1 MQELRLTYL
10 NKLAVLRIAVDLV
23 KADSRIH
30 GDEIS
35 LLASLQEKFALS
47 QDDLDRIHYITL
59 QQAVSSLKEL
69 DVFSAEQVVRILEDI
84 MCADNEIDYEENILL
99 TAVFMSISPR
109 SREWCDVLSVSNV
122 MDETSLRQVLYLE
135 SSPCPEAHELFS
147 DKYDKLLITKSFN
160 DMGLDFFYLPDVLKE
175 NPDTLNSTV
184 NLLRQAM
191 RYLVPSGNGRIDDV
205 DVTSFSSEGFFY
217 FLLSRYRIELKS
229 LRSQSFLLFKVRDSY
244 SLDDDNNLTKG
255 VDFFVIDMS
264 SDVKSRIY
272 SFISRFDQK
281 SNQIPYEGC
290 YKILC
295 DYLSSAS
302 KNVSRILVDESYG
315 FSLMDSNRTRIIFES
330 SPQTRAFYLLLL
342 RYGASGVSQDTFEEA
357 LRMLRDLPD
366 TEDFCMSDFLSRM
379 VSMRTDASVLIYNAY
394 VIYSVVS
401 GKETSSRKFLGYI
414 ESIFRNRSSL
424 KNYANKGF
432 SELEKLADVDMFSIS
447 FDASAKTYS
456 IAAGLQSFRICSMSV
471 SEAPL
476 DKADFWL
483 RLL

>member
-30 GDEIS
+30 RDEIS

-69 DVFSAEQVVRILEDI
+69 DVFTAGKVTQILEDI
-84 MCADNEIDYEENILL
+84 MCVDNEIDYEENILL
-99 TAVFMSISPR
+99 TSVFMSISPATR
-109 SREWCDVLSVSNV
+109 DWCDVMSVQNI
-122 MDETSLRQVLYLE
+122 MDETSMKQVLYLE
-135 SSPCPEAHELFS
+135 SEPSREVHELFS
-147 DKYDKLLITKSFN
+147 DKYDKLMITKSFN
-160 DMGLDFFYLPDVLKE
+160 DMGLDFFYLPDVLRGSNRAEMVGLMK
-175 NPDTLNSTV
+175 
-184 NLLRQAM
+184 QAM
-191 RYLVPSGNGRIDDV
+191 RYLVPSGAIRIEHDDIDD
-205 DVTSFSSEGFFY
+205 FSAEGFFY
-217 FLLSRYRIELKS
+217 YLMSRYRIDVRS

-244 SLDDDNNLTKG
+244 CLDDDNNQTKG

-272 SFISRFDQK
+272 SFISRYDNR
-281 SNQIPYEGC
+281 SNRIPYEGC

-424 KNYANKGF
+424 KNYANRGF
-432 SELEKLADVDMFSIS
+432 AELEKLADVDMFSIS

-456 IAAGLQSFRICSMSV
+456 IAAGLQSFRICCMSV
-471 SEAPL
+471 SETPL